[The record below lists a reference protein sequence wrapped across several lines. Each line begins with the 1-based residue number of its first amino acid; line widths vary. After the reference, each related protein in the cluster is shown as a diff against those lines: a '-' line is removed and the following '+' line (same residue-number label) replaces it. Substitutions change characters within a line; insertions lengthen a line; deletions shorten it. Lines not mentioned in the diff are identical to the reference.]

1 MSDHVY
7 ALKSWSIRK
16 RGEQYFIAPT
26 GQDRKQLWRGP
37 YLTLQRAATAIARR
51 LQWEF
56 AKRHSAGMRS

>member
-26 GQDRKQLWRGP
+26 AQEGKHLWRGP

-56 AKRHSAGMRS
+56 AKRQGRKVRS

>member
-16 RGEQYFIAPT
+16 RGDQYFIAPT
-26 GQDRKQLWRGP
+26 GRDGKQIWRGP

-56 AKRHSAGMRS
+56 VKRHRGAAQS

>member
-16 RGEQYFIAPT
+16 RGDQYFIAQS
-26 GQDRKQLWRGP
+26 GQKGKQLWRGP
-37 YLTLQRAATAIARR
+37 YLSLQRAATAIARR

-56 AKRHSAGMRS
+56 AKRHGARTGP